1 MNNSTTDGYFL
12 FFYRHR
18 AQLKAVI
25 ETLRF
30 FEMKGDEIKLTTT
43 DFSLKKLD
51 QLNNIGSL
59 NTRKNTLKRISGI
72 FRFLFRSPIF
82 CWLLSWKTT
91 WHINS
96 KIKKIH
102 SLLINNNIKGLLV
115 CGDRGFPEEL
125 LFCYLA
131 KKHEIPVYLLP
142 NSFPATIYSM
152 NLVREPFLYNELPPS
167 FITSMIPAK
176 NIKKLKERSF
186 YYYKPS
192 DALSLTRLN
201 VFPEDP
207 WVNGNSYASII
218 FLEKQNDLLNY
229 NNNSQSVSKIVVGH
243 PELDSLWKNLHEQEK
258 KPMKLIKK
266 YSINPNLPIIVIA
279 LPQHGEHRLCSW
291 EKHWQIINNIR
302 KSIENKEMNF
312 LISLHPKMDPNM

>member
-1 MNNSTTDGYFL
+1 
-12 FFYRHR
+12 
-18 AQLKAVI
+18 
-25 ETLRF
+25 
-30 FEMKGDEIKLTTT
+30 
-43 DFSLKKLD
+43 
-51 QLNNIGSL
+51 
-59 NTRKNTLKRISGI
+59 
-72 FRFLFRSPIF
+72 
-82 CWLLSWKTT
+82 
-91 WHINS
+91 
-96 KIKKIH
+96 
-102 SLLINNNIKGLLV
+102 
-115 CGDRGFPEEL
+115 
-125 LFCYLA
+125 
-131 KKHEIPVYLLP
+131 
-142 NSFPATIYSM
+142 M

-312 LISLHPKMDPNM
+312 LISLHPKMDPNMYKNFGNATNIHIIDEVLSEVLPVCDVFINTFSSTTGWSLLCRKKTLLYNPLNLQITNFYEEFNLPIITKAESLIKAITELLKEKVDPRWDDLLETTFPNFNGKCNETIYYEIKNFNG